1 MIYTPSQCRI
11 APETSTDKFFDVS
24 VPRVSESNDAWAQG
38 SREQLRSIVLYLR
51 NIWPVRYWA
60 DALR

>member
-38 SREQLRSIVLYLR
+38 SREQLRTIVLY
-51 NIWPVRYWA
+51 
-60 DALR
+60 